1 MITLKYHSDSSHG
14 WYGIKTGYLFQHFI
28 INKIEISAYSYISKS
43 KQTVYLEEDI
53 DGPAVIKYLK
63 ANNIPFIIK
72 DCKTSNKPSFI
83 RYLKRFSD
91 IITVNKTSTNMIY
104 WSIK

>member
-1 MITLKYHSDSSHG
+1 MITIKYHSDQSHG
-14 WYGIKTGYLFQHFI
+14 WYAMKTQELFQYFI
-28 INKIEISAYSYISKS
+28 INKVQISNCSYISKS

-53 DGPAVIKYLK
+53 DGPSVINYLK
-63 ANNIPFIIK
+63 HNNIDFIIK
-72 DCKTSNKPSFI
+72 DCKTSDKPSFI

-91 IITVNKTSTNMIY
+91 IITVNKTSNNMIY